1 MVGAPATN
9 AAKRVRVSKT
19 VLECLKRVFSL
30 RIFVSIKFYLFGLF
44 LTVLK
49 LLSAVFWVPLLLVN
63 CWNTGGEARMYYPS
77 TWPAGC
83 LWSCLHST
91 GSIWERLVL
100 RWSWTMYC
108 YLYLSAKI
116 FPQHHGCAEYTVG
129 YAFAFVKKLLQ
140 LLYWYIYYISSISS
154 FLKSA
159 PRLRRNDYHLQLD
172 HVLSTKVRSYHIL
185 FRPNLNLIDNSISSF
200 YQRKKNSLCTAIP

>member
-1 MVGAPATN
+1 MLQSEWGWVKPSLNVWGE
-9 AAKRVRVSKT
+9 SFF
-19 VLECLKRVFSL
+19 CVFLFQLNS
-30 RIFVSIKFYLFGLF
+30 IFLGLF
-44 LTVLK
+44 LSVLK

-91 GSIWERLVL
+91 VSIWERLVL

-108 YLYLSAKI
+108 YLYLPAKI
-116 FPQHHGCAEYTVG
+116 FPQQHCCAEYTVG
-129 YAFAFVKKLLQ
+129 YSFAFVKKLLQ

-159 PRLRRNDYHLQLD
+159 PRLQR
-172 HVLSTKVRSYHIL
+172 LSLATWSCP
-185 FRPNLNLIDNSISSF
+185 FN
-200 YQRKKNSLCTAIP
+200 QG

>member
-1 MVGAPATN
+1 MLGAPATN
-9 AAKRVRVSKT
+9 AGKRVRVSKT
-19 VLECLKRVFSL
+19 VLECLKRVFFFCVFLFQLNS
-30 RIFVSIKFYLFGLF
+30 IFLGLF
-44 LTVLK
+44 LSVLK

-83 LWSCLHST
+83 LWSCLHLT

-100 RWSWTMYC
+100 RCSWINVLLPFTYR
-108 YLYLSAKI
+108 LKFSPK
-116 FPQHHGCAEYTVG
+116 HHGCAEYTVG
-129 YAFAFVKKLLQ
+129 YSFAFVKKLLQ

-159 PRLRRNDYHLQLD
+159 PRLQR
-172 HVLSTKVRSYHIL
+172 LSLATWSCP
-185 FRPNLNLIDNSISSF
+185 FN
-200 YQRKKNSLCTAIP
+200 QG